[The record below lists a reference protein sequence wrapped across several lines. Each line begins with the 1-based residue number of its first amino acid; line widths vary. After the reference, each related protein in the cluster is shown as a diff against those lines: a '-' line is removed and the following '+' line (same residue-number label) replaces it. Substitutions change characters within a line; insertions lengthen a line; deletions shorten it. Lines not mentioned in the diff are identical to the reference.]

1 MFKITMQSL
10 KVQVSCCK
18 THRIRDII
26 LENASSYN
34 LDITPNIRV
43 EDSRL

>member
-1 MFKITMQSL
+1 MQSL

-18 THRIRDII
+18 THRTGDII

-34 LDITPNIRV
+34 LDVTPIVKVKN
-43 EDSRL
+43 SRL